1 MHTSLLF
8 DGMTVT
14 ANIPCRMDAQA
25 VDADKVKLS
34 VSWDEMK
41 QEAPCLTV
49 EWMMP
54 VQDMQYMWYPNCGF
68 QRSLRVDWMEMVNSR
83 ISCSAP
89 VCVLFNQAG
98 ENRMTVALS
107 DALTDIDTLI
117 GVHEESGEFKCSVH
131 IPLDKTGMTHAYS
144 VTLLRNTEKVSFAA
158 ALRYVST

>member
-54 VQDMQYMWYPNCGF
+54 EQDMQYMW
-68 QRSLRVDWMEMVNSR
+68 
-83 ISCSAP
+83 
-89 VCVLFNQAG
+89 
-98 ENRMTVALS
+98 
-107 DALTDIDTLI
+107 
-117 GVHEESGEFKCSVH
+117 
-131 IPLDKTGMTHAYS
+131 
-144 VTLLRNTEKVSFAA
+144 
-158 ALRYVST
+158 